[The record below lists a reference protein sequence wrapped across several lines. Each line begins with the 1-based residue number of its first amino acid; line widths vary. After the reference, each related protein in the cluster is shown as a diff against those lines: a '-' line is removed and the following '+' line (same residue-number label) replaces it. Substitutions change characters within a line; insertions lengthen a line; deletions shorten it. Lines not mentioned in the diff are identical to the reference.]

1 MRAGTV
7 RAVLFGLFAIVVL
20 HTQAI
25 AAPAQPL
32 AADPVIEAR
41 LQHIAEDLRCLVCQ
55 NETLAASRAAL
66 AEDLR
71 REIRVL
77 LHQGRSD
84 QEVLDFLVARYGDFV
99 SYRPPFKST
108 TWLLWLAPFLM
119 LLAGLVL
126 LYRMLRARAGDDV
139 AEDLAS

>member
-1 MRAGTV
+1 MRPGVLRLALAG
-7 RAVLFGLFAIVVL
+7 LLAIML
-20 HTQAI
+20 LQAHAI

-41 LQHIAEDLRCLVCQ
+41 LQRIAEDLRCLVCQ

-77 LHQGRSD
+77 LRQGSSD
-84 QEVLDFLVARYGDFV
+84 QEVLEFLVSRYGDFV

-108 TWLLWLAPFLM
+108 TWLLWLAPFVM

-126 LYRMLRARAGDDV
+126 LYRTLRVRSGDEA
-139 AEDLAS
+139 AEELA